1 MCNMA
6 LGFDDA
12 TTAERATSMAMKKL
26 AATTLPK
33 DSLTHAEIRRIVRYQ
48 FIYSIVGVIFGAS
61 SMILGSILLYMGLA
75 GNSSFTAKM
84 LGADITISDAGPGT
98 ILFIVGLFVI
108 FISRFDIKSN

>member
-1 MCNMA
+1 
-6 LGFDDA
+6 
-12 TTAERATSMAMKKL
+12 
-26 AATTLPK
+26 
-33 DSLTHAEIRRIVRYQ
+33 
-48 FIYSIVGVIFGAS
+48 
-61 SMILGSILLYMGLA
+61 MILGSILLYMGLA